1 MFRWR
6 YVIDVCARNV
16 RKDAEEKI
24 YRNYI
29 AECVRMTAENT
40 AKMVGGSYI
49 KTAYADIIDP
59 KPQDNRTGEEIADEI
74 IKKCG
79 LEVTK
84 DESV

>member
-1 MFRWR
+1 
-6 YVIDVCARNV
+6 
-16 RKDAEEKI
+16 
-24 YRNYI
+24 
-29 AECVRMTAENT
+29 MTAENT

-59 KPQDNRTGEEIADEI
+59 KPRDNRTGEEIADEI